1 MSNLMSSGA
10 QRAQFLNDTV
20 LSSSPARLLTMLYDR
35 LVLDLDRAGKAQ
47 LAGEHGEASVQLT
60 HAQDIIAELLV
71 TLDVTAWDGG
81 SGLRALYTHLLG
93 ELIRANFTHD
103 AGITAACREMVEPL
117 RAAWHEAAASL
128 SVAAARPSTTR
139 APMASVG
146 GVLGVG

>member
-47 LAGEHGEASVQLT
+47 LAGDLVESNNQLT
-60 HAQDIIAELLV
+60 HAQDIVAELLV

-81 SGLRALYTHLLG
+81 PGLHALYTHLLG
-93 ELIRANFTHD
+93 ELIRANLTRD
-103 AGITAACREMVEPL
+103 PEVTAACRAMVEPL

-128 SVAAARPSTTR
+128 SVAAARPSTSR
-139 APMASVG
+139 APMAGVG